1 MHKNK
6 NDNGCGELL
15 KLVLCW
21 TLVMVGIFIS
31 LVGCAETGSGS
42 QKAFLGSAVTI
53 SGIVLWAIWFC

>member
-42 QKAFLGSAVTI
+42 QKVFLGYAVTI